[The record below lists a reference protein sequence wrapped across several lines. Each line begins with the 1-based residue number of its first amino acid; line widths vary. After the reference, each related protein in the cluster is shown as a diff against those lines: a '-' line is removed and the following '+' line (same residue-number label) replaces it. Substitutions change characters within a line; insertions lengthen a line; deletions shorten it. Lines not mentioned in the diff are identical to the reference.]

1 MKLANIFAFVTTM
14 TTKYKARRVTRV
26 VDAYLDCVDAQI
38 RAGVPLGL
46 DLYRS
51 ASKAIV
57 RKTYEDPT
65 HLVRLVEAVQGA
77 VGHYGPELVELF
89 TEFKEKAARA
99 AERSDIRDTEDE
111 FAEAMKSLKEE
122 VWP

>member
-1 MKLANIFAFVTTM
+1 MNFANISTFVTTM
-14 TTKYKARRVTRV
+14 IAKYKARRVTRV
-26 VDAYLDCVDAQI
+26 VDAYFDCVDAQV
-38 RAGVPLGL
+38 RAGVPLAM

-51 ASKAIV
+51 ASKSIV
-57 RKTYEDPT
+57 KKTYEDPT

-77 VGHYGPELVELF
+77 AGHYGPELVELF

-111 FAEAMKSLKEE
+111 FAEAMKSLKEGE
-122 VWP
+122 